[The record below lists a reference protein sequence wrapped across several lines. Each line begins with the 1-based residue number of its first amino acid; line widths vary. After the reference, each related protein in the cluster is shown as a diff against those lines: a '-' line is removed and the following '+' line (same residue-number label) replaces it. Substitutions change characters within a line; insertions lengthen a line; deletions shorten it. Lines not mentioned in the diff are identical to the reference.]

1 MKKTLNTKEALEMQ
15 KRAGII
21 TESEYKN
28 KLNSLLEAEKEDD
41 DEEGDDDK
49 KDDGDTDDKFSKM
62 ADYFQKISQPNPN
75 PPVWKSVLAADKKM
89 LAFID
94 KKIKEYYPGAE
105 KLEDIGNP
113 IWLSDK
119 EAETTVPI
127 AVYKWND
134 PDKPEDVPD
143 FETPQEA
150 FDFYDENSLDLDLD
164 PWVIEI
170 AVQKDVDTGDIAYW
184 EIMSTGE
191 TVDPYG
197 EPNGWLT
204 GKEAKDSTY
213 QTAIKA
219 GLPKGSPGSF
229 SNTGYGDRTNE

>member
-28 KLNSLLEAEKEDD
+28 KLNSLLEAEKE
-41 DEEGDDDK
+41 DDDK

-119 EAETTVPI
+119 EAETTVPSCI
-127 AVYKWND
+127 
-134 PDKPEDVPD
+134 
-143 FETPQEA
+143 
-150 FDFYDENSLDLDLD
+150 
-164 PWVIEI
+164 
-170 AVQKDVDTGDIAYW
+170 
-184 EIMSTGE
+184 
-191 TVDPYG
+191 
-197 EPNGWLT
+197 
-204 GKEAKDSTY
+204 
-213 QTAIKA
+213 
-219 GLPKGSPGSF
+219 
-229 SNTGYGDRTNE
+229 